1 MSSKRGILMDNSVDR
16 YEVESIAKHEAAEAR
31 YEVLREVEEMFRI
44 EREDR
49 RETARDI
56 KDGLYEL
63 SQRIWH
69 IEVKLGIR
77 EKGGQWIGYG
87 EDN

>member
-1 MSSKRGILMDNSVDR
+1 MDDSISY
-16 YEVESIAKHEAAEAR
+16 YEAESMAENKAAEAR
-31 YEVLREVEEMFRI
+31 HQVLREVEEMFRI

-49 RETARDI
+49 RETATDI

-63 SQRIWH
+63 SERVWH

-77 EKGGQWIGYG
+77 DESGRIK
-87 EDN
+87 ENS